1 MFGQG
6 TGPIVLDDVVCNG
19 DERRLIDCDH
29 DGLGQHSCVH
39 AEDVGVRC
47 MIQSI
52 GRDCCF
58 HVF

>member
-1 MFGQG
+1 M
-6 TGPIVLDDVVCNG
+6 LDDVVCNG
-19 DERRLIDCDH
+19 DERRLIDCGH